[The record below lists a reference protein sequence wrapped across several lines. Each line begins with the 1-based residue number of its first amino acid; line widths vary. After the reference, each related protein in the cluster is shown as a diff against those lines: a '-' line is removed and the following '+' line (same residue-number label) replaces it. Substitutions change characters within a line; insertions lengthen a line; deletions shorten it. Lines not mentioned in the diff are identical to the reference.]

1 MANRVNWRNGLDAVA
16 TICDTPAAH
25 RLLASSPN
33 LPFPL
38 KSSLPTVSE
47 LCGPWSFRSGV
58 KGIKTV
64 KRNHLS
70 IACLILC
77 SIFLSTVS
85 VSAEES
91 FFNKLNPFKK
101 KDPAPVKVS
110 LTDKPKTVLSWPQ
123 WKPIKMPWS
132 GPSFTFTPTW
142 VSSNLKPPSFS
153 ATWGRMSR
161 GSKDFYNK
169 SKTVFMPWSK
179 PAISQRPPTGSRGV
193 YRAVPKNTP
202 AKKKSF
208 FSSLFSSQPEPPN
221 RNRTVGEFLS
231 QERPQP

>member
-1 MANRVNWRNGLDAVA
+1 M
-16 TICDTPAAH
+16 
-25 RLLASSPN
+25 
-33 LPFPL
+33 
-38 KSSLPTVSE
+38 
-47 LCGPWSFRSGV
+47 
-58 KGIKTV
+58 

-70 IACLILC
+70 VSCLVLV
-77 SIFLSTVS
+77 SLLLGTVR

-101 KDPAPVKVS
+101 KDPAPVKVH
-110 LTDKPKTVLSWPQ
+110 LTDKPKTGLSWPQ

-142 VSSNLKPPSFS
+142 VSTNLKPPSFS
-153 ATWGRMSR
+153 ATWTRMSR
-161 GSKDFYNK
+161 GSKDFYDK

-179 PAISQRPPTGSRGV
+179 PASPQSSAPTGSRGV
-193 YRAVPKNTP
+193 YRAIPKSTP

-208 FSSLFSSQPEPPN
+208 FSSFFSSKPDPQT

>member
-1 MANRVNWRNGLDAVA
+1 M
-16 TICDTPAAH
+16 
-25 RLLASSPN
+25 
-33 LPFPL
+33 
-38 KSSLPTVSE
+38 
-47 LCGPWSFRSGV
+47 
-58 KGIKTV
+58 

-70 IACLILC
+70 ISCLILC
-77 SIFLSTVS
+77 SIFLSTIS

-101 KDPAPVKVS
+101 KDPAPIKVS
-110 LTDKPKTVLSWPQ
+110 LTDKPKTSFSWPQ
-123 WKPIKMPWS
+123 WKPMKMPWS

-142 VSSNLKPPSFS
+142 VSSSLKPPSLS

-179 PAISQRPPTGSRGV
+179 PAISQPPATRPPTGSRGV

-202 AKKKSF
+202 AKKQSF
-208 FSSLFSSQPEPPN
+208 FSSLFSSQPEPPQ

>member
-1 MANRVNWRNGLDAVA
+1 M
-16 TICDTPAAH
+16 
-25 RLLASSPN
+25 
-33 LPFPL
+33 
-38 KSSLPTVSE
+38 
-47 LCGPWSFRSGV
+47 
-58 KGIKTV
+58 
-64 KRNHLS
+64 KRNYLS
-70 IACLILC
+70 VCYLILG
-77 SIFLSTVS
+77 SILLSTTS
-85 VSAEES
+85 VSAEET

-101 KDPAPVKVS
+101 KDPAPVKAS
-110 LTDKPKTVLSWPQ
+110 LTDKSKTSFSWPE

-142 VSSNLKPPSFS
+142 VSNNLKPPSFS
-153 ATWGRMSR
+153 TTWGRMSR

-169 SKTVFMPWSK
+169 SKTVLMPWSK
-179 PAISQRPPTGSRGV
+179 PAISQPLPTRPLTGSRGV

-208 FSSLFSSQPEPPN
+208 FSSLFSSQSEPPK